1 MVDLILCP
9 VAIWFGVPALVGTA
23 FFTLRMGLML
33 VGGADADTGFDVD
46 VDVEVDFDVE
56 VGDVDAGDVD
66 AVSDASGEPGDSTQ
80 AFKALSVQAIAAFV
94 MGFGWGGL
102 GALNGLGWPLPG
114 SLAFAILCGSGMV
127 WLLGKLLRFV
137 YGLQSSGTVEM
148 YRALETEGTVY
159 TQIPAR
165 AAGMGRVRVIIGER
179 ARYYKAI
186 TDGDALPRDAKIRV
200 VEINDEENSVK
211 VVEA

>member
-1 MVDLILCP
+1 MVELILGP

-33 VGGADADTGFDVD
+33 VGGVDADTAFDVD
-46 VDVEVDFDVE
+46 VDVDFDVE

-66 AVSDASGEPGDSTQ
+66 AASDTGGDTGESTQ
-80 AFKALSVQAIAAFV
+80 AFQFLSIQAIAAFV

-102 GALNGLGWPLPG
+102 GALNGLGWPLAG
-114 SLAFAILCGSGMV
+114 SIAFAILCGSGMV

-159 TQIPAR
+159 AQIPAG
-165 AAGMGRVRVIIGER
+165 AAGMGRVRLVIGDRE
-179 ARYYKAI
+179 RYYKAI

-200 VEINDEENSVK
+200 VEINDEDNSVK

>member
-1 MVDLILCP
+1 MQELILGP

-23 FFTLRMGLML
+23 FFTLRTAMML
-33 VGGADADTGFDVD
+33 VGGVDADTGFDVD
-46 VDVEVDFDVE
+46 VDVDFDIDMDVD
-56 VGDVDAGDVD
+56 VGDVDAAGETGGD
-66 AVSDASGEPGDSTQ
+66 PGDSTQ
-80 AFKALSVQAIAAFV
+80 AFQVLSIQAIAAFV

-114 SLAFAILCGSGMV
+114 SIAFAVLCGSGMV

-137 YGLQSSGTVEM
+137 YGLQSSGTVPM
-148 YRALETEGTVY
+148 YQALETEGTVY
-159 TQIPAR
+159 AQIPAG
-165 AAGMGRVRVIIGER
+165 ATGMGRVRVVIGDR

-200 VEINDEENSVK
+200 VEINDQENSVK